1 MQILVIGAT
10 GYAGRRVAAALAR
23 AGHTVLG
30 LARDAGGPAARELT
44 AAEVTPV
51 EGDFAKTESWRDH
64 LTGTDAVVHLL
75 LDMSDPI
82 GGDRQ
87 LFAELAAAQDRDG
100 RRRHLVYTTGI
111 SSYGRTGRPL
121 MDETTPGNPDS
132 PIGFRFGL
140 EKELAATGL
149 AHTVVRP
156 GFLYGGPATTSMT
169 GQWFAA
175 AEAGEPVF
183 HGDPAKRWSWVH
195 VDDLA
200 DAYVRILE
208 KPAAVDGEVFVV
220 ADDQRL
226 TALDVQRTAVRAA
239 GYAGEITLAGAEAG
253 GMLQMAADQDELV
266 SSAKAHRLL
275 GWRPRHV
282 SFTDAPGRHYRAW
295 KAGSLPDRSRNA
307 HVPARMAE

>member
-10 GYAGRRVAAALAR
+10 GYAGRRVSSALAR

-30 LARDAGGPAARELT
+30 LSRDPDGHAARDLT
-44 AAEVTPV
+44 AHEVTV
-51 EGDFAKTESWRDH
+51 VAGDFSEPETWRGH

-75 LDMSDPI
+75 MDMSDPV
-82 GGDRQ
+82 GADQR
-87 LFAELAAAQDRDG
+87 LFAELTAVQNRDG

-111 SSYGRTGRPL
+111 SAYGRTGLPL
-121 MDETTPGNPDS
+121 MDETTPGNQES

-175 AEAGEPVF
+175 AEAKAPVF
-183 HGDPAKRWSWVH
+183 YGDTTKRWSWIH

-200 DAYVRILE
+200 EAYVRILDN
-208 KPAAVDGEVFVV
+208 PAAVDGEVFVV
-220 ADDQRL
+220 ADDQSL
-226 TALDVQRTAVRAA
+226 TTLDMQRVAVRAA
-239 GYAGEITLAGAEAG
+239 GYTGEITLDSAAAG
-253 GMLQMAADQDELV
+253 GIMQMAADQDELV
-266 SSAKAHRLL
+266 TSAKAHRLL
-275 GWRPRHV
+275 NWRPRHP
-282 SFTDAPGRHYRAW
+282 SFTDAPELHYRAW
-295 KAGSLPDRSRNA
+295 KIATTN
-307 HVPARMAE
+307 

>member
-10 GYAGRRVAAALAR
+10 GYAGRRVSAALAR

-30 LARDAGGPAARELT
+30 LTRDAGGAGARHLA

-51 EGDFAKTESWRDH
+51 EGDFVKPETWRDH

-75 LDMSDPI
+75 LEMSDPV
-82 GGDRQ
+82 GGDQQ
-87 LFAELAAAQDRDG
+87 LFAEVAAAQDRDG

-111 SSYGRTGRPL
+111 SSYGRTGLPL
-121 MDETTPGNPDS
+121 MDETTPGQPES

-175 AEAGEPVF
+175 AEAGDPVF
-183 HGDPAKRWSWVH
+183 YGDPAKRWSWIH

-200 DAYVRILE
+200 DAYVRILDH
-208 KPAAVDGEVFVV
+208 PAAVDGEVFVI

-226 TALDVQRTAVRAA
+226 AALDVQRTAVRAA
-239 GYAGEITLAGAEAG
+239 GHPGEIRLDSAAAG
-253 GMLQMAADQDELV
+253 GIMQLAADQDELV

-275 GWRPRHV
+275 GWRPRHL
-282 SFTDAPGRHYRAW
+282 SFTDAPERHYRAW
-295 KAGSLPDRSRNA
+295 KAAAAS
-307 HVPARMAE
+307 